1 MIKKFL
7 FSLLT
12 IISLFSV
19 KAQQSVTFNY
29 TGALQTWTV
38 PACVYSIQVDVRGA
52 KGGGILATPFVGS
65 GQGGNGA
72 RVQHPSIAVTPG
84 QVLEIRVGG
93 CPTGPTGGWNG
104 GGNGQTSVSNTQ
116 MESKGGGGAS
126 DIRVTPYAM
135 NNRIV
140 VAGGGGGR
148 SGGSG
153 QTNYQASGGA
163 GGCTAGQTGLGS
175 PFTGTGG
182 GGGTQTAGGNGGPPW
197 GGGQPGTAGTIGT
210 GGNGGFYTT
219 ASGGGGGGGYFGG
232 GGGGADNCCTGAN
245 GGGAGGGG
253 SSFYPA
259 GGTCSQGFQTGH
271 GQVVI
276 TYTAGSTSVTVA
288 NNGPYCVGSQI
299 NLTATTGAPAYAW
312 TGPNGFTSALQN
324 PTIPSATA
332 AMAGVYTLTY
342 DAGGCISTATTTV
355 VVNIPVVPTFNQI
368 APICEDANAPS
379 FVNNST
385 NNPTIAGTWNPAA
398 INTATS
404 GTFTYTFTPNAGI
417 CATQATMNIQI
428 LPNEQATF
436 NQLPDLC
443 INDVAPA
450 LPAASTNNIPY
461 TGTWSPATI
470 STAVAGTATY
480 TFTPTAGQCAFPA
493 TMDIITHALTTPQFN
508 PMGQICQYMTNVVIP
523 TTATNTTSYLNGPL
537 ITGSWNSPTVV
548 TTSPGT
554 VNYTFTPDP
563 NQCATTLT
571 FPITVD
577 PLIIPQFTQIPQ
589 LCQDDANPI
598 FPTTSNNVPGITGSW
613 TPPNIDTSIPGI
625 FTHTFF
631 PDAGQCGDTV
641 DMIITIVPAVPPT
654 FVADTLSGCN
664 PLLVSLSTIGAVQG
678 AQYTW
683 FWNGTTIGTGNTLSY
698 NFDASGYHDITLEY
712 NLLGCIETTTYNDYI
727 YMENYPEA
735 SFSCVPGS
743 LTETTMP
750 VQFVNNSVGA
760 IYYFWDFDDLT
771 TSTEQNPNHNYVDV
785 TENLLV
791 TLTVSTSLGC
801 SDEYQLNIPVIA
813 EPIYYLPNT
822 FTPDEDE
829 HNQTWQAIFTTGFDP
844 HSFHLAVFN
853 RWGELIW
860 ETFDATQAWDGTY
873 GPDGHKVPA
882 GIYIWKLQFEPKEND
897 YRKIVSGHLN
907 LIR

>member
-1 MIKKFL
+1 MIKKIIFSFL
-7 FSLLT
+7 S
-12 IISLFSV
+12 IISLLSV
-19 KAQQSVTFNY
+19 EAQQSVTFNY
-29 TGALQTWTV
+29 TGAIQTWTV

-52 KGGGILATPFVGS
+52 KGGGVLATPFVGS

-72 RVQHPSIAVTPG
+72 RVQHSNIAVTPG

-104 GGNGQTSVSNTQ
+104 GGNGHASISNPQ

-126 DIRVTPYAM
+126 DIRISPYAM

-163 GGCTAGQTGLGS
+163 GGCATGQTGLGS

-182 GGGTQTAGGNGGPPW
+182 GGGTQTAGGNSGPPW

-232 GGGGADNCCTGAN
+232 GGGGGDNCCTGAN
-245 GGGAGGGG
+245 GGGGGGGG

-259 GGTCSQGFQTGH
+259 GGTCTQGFQTGH
-271 GQVVI
+271 GQVII

-288 NNGPYCVGSQI
+288 NNGPYCVGSTI
-299 NLTATTGAPAYAW
+299 NLTATTGAPAYSWA
-312 TGPNGFTSALQN
+312 GPNGFTSNLQN
-324 PTIPSATA
+324 PSIPSATA

-355 VVNIPVVPTFNQI
+355 VVNTPVLPTFNQI
-368 APICEDANAPS
+368 APICEDANAPA
-379 FVNNST
+379 FVSNST
-385 NNPTIAGTWNPAA
+385 NSPSIAGTWNPAA

-417 CATQATMNIQI
+417 CATQTTMNIQI
-428 LPNEQATF
+428 LPNEQAVF
-436 NQLPDLC
+436 NQIPDLC
-443 INDVAPA
+443 INSVAPA
-450 LPAASTNNIPY
+450 LPATSTNNIPY

-480 TFTPTAGQCAFPA
+480 TFTPTAGQCALAA
-493 TMDIITHALTTPQFN
+493 TMDIVTHALTTPQFN

-589 LCQDDANPI
+589 LCQDDTNPI

-631 PDAGQCGDTV
+631 PDPGQCGDTI

-664 PLLVSLSTIGAVQG
+664 PLLVGLSTIGAVQG

-683 FWNGTTIGTGNTLSY
+683 FWNGTTIGTGTTLSY

-760 IYYFWDFDDLT
+760 ISYFWDFDDNT

-791 TLTVSTSLGC
+791 TLTASTSLGC

-860 ETFDATQAWDGTY
+860 ETYDATQAWDGTY
-873 GPDGHKVPA
+873 GPDGAKVPA